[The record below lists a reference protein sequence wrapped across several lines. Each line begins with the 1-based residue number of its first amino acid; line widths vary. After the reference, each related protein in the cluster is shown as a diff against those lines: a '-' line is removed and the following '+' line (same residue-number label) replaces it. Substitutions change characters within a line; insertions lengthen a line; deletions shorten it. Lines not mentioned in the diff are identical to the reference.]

1 MSEPI
6 HLKDKDPVV
15 DKKTI
20 GISYSGGGPLVLIEL
35 GCAQAFIDKK
45 IVPAHIAGVSAGS
58 FAGTA
63 HALDPIDG
71 KGIEM
76 AIDLLSG
83 IKATDLGFGWVSIG
97 ERLIAEREKFTSLAD
112 HRKVAPMVREA
123 IQARFGAPFTLGT
136 FAARGLPALH
146 VAATNRLNGD
156 SYWFGDDV
164 PIELALLASSSIPGV
179 FPWQTP
185 TINAVELVLVD
196 GGVVTNQPIST
207 LALAGCGTIF
217 VCAVGYAGGVA
228 PRPTNA
234 IDNVMPSIS
243 MMVHQTMKLEEEYVR
258 LKLGDAGDIYHIHP
272 EVTTPISG
280 YNFNRQQVMTVI
292 EESRRLTVEW
302 LTDDLHL

>member
-6 HLKDKDPVV
+6 HLKDQDPVV

-35 GCAQAFIDKK
+35 GCAKAFIEKQ
-45 IVPAHIAGVSAGS
+45 IVPAHITGVSAGS

-63 HALDPIDG
+63 HALDPIRG
-71 KGIEM
+71 KGIEL
-76 AIDLLSG
+76 AIDLLSS
-83 IKATDLGFGWVSIG
+83 ITAADLGFGWLSVG
-97 ERLIAEREKFTSLAD
+97 ERLIEERQKFTSLAD
-112 HRKVAPMVREA
+112 HKKLAPMVGDA
-123 IQARFGAPFTLGT
+123 IKARFGGPFTVGT
-136 FAARGLPALH
+136 FAARGLPAVH

-156 SYWFGDDV
+156 SYWFGDDY
-164 PIELALLASSSIPGV
+164 PIELALLASSAIPGV

-185 TINAVELVLVD
+185 TIDAVELVLVD

-217 VCAVGYAGGVA
+217 VCAVGYAGGDT

-234 IDNVMPSIS
+234 IDNVLPSIS
-243 MMVHQTMKLEEEYVR
+243 MMIHQTMKLEEEYVR

-272 EVTTPISG
+272 PVTKQISG
-280 YNFNRQQVMTVI
+280 YNFDRQLVLDVI
-292 EESRRLTVEW
+292 EESRQLTVKW